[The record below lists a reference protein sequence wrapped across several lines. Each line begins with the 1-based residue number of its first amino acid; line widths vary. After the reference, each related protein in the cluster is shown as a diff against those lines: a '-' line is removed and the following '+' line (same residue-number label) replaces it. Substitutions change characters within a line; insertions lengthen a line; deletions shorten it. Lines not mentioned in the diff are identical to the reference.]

1 MVHEVHWSAWLLPVR
16 CSQVHGVVTMPGAQ
30 SDGAWRDGGQGAASS
45 YSQYGAGVSS
55 VAGTVLN
62 LFLFIEHRAVLLYCA
77 KYFICKMYT

>member
-1 MVHEVHWSAWLLPVR
+1 MVTTSEVQPGAWLL
-16 CSQVHGVVTMPGAQ
+16 CLVHSLTERGEMVDKGLPLRILSM
-30 SDGAWRDGGQGAASS
+30 D
-45 YSQYGAGVSS
+45 GAGVSS